1 MKLKI
6 GPLPNPERVKILIQ
20 ISVELK
26 ESLDEYAQVHSELS
40 GRAVEATTLIP
51 FILQSFLDRDR
62 GFREIK
68 RKKLS
73 GPGN

>member
-6 GPLPNPERVKILIQ
+6 GPLPNPERVKVLIQ

-26 ESLDEYAQVHSELS
+26 ENLDRYAEVHSELS
-40 GRAVEATTLIP
+40 GRAVQAATLIP

-62 GFREIK
+62 GFREIQ

-73 GPGN
+73 APGN